1 MTGLAAV
8 EGKPALRR
16 HPELAILTSV
26 LGRLGVMLLALD
38 RLEAASG
45 TESTRDKG
53 FSVDVKLEG
62 HLGSLG

>member
-1 MTGLAAV
+1 
-8 EGKPALRR
+8 
-16 HPELAILTSV
+16 
-26 LGRLGVMLLALD
+26 MLLALD
-38 RLEAASG
+38 RLEAANS